1 LEKANDMGQ
10 ALGTETCQRLA
21 RWIEEANWL
30 IGVIPQLLDENER
43 LRASAV
49 AAAKERERLREEI
62 NRLRSEGQQFRQ
74 AMNDIQKVMS
84 RIASML
90 TEKKRPLGPA
100 GRS

>member
-1 LEKANDMGQ
+1 
-10 ALGTETCQRLA
+10 
-21 RWIEEANWL
+21 
-30 IGVIPQLLDENER
+30 
-43 LRASAV
+43 V

-84 RIASML
+84 RIAPML